1 MEVAP
6 GHVHSIQRKAKSRWI
21 DAFFCFFW
29 GLFDSTDGR
38 RPLPIS
44 KKCFQHKSGLQLRT
58 YIQLYQ
64 AIIAIDQS
72 IALSIKTEEG
82 LGLGFGPWLG
92 PLRPRVRWSP
102 WLGAEARPNNPIS
115 PISRPTIRTPRPSRP
130 ITSIVPAGSTCLSPQ
145 TRDGLALLGYA
156 SWMGPWAVC
165 CERPTATRGGRS
177 CVGLGLHRLGTSV
190 DRGAD
195 WSRGRASRSIDPV
208 SGHAVVVIDRI
219 CPASRA
225 LSEQAI

>member
-1 MEVAP
+1 MAP

-92 PLRPRVRWSP
+92 PMRPRVRWSP
-102 WLGAEARPNNPIS
+102 WLGAEARPNQPNQPHPPTHHSNP
-115 PISRPTIRTPRPSRP
+115 TTQQTNNLNRTGRIDLSIPSN
-130 ITSIVPAGSTCLSPQ
+130 
-145 TRDGLALLGYA
+145 TR
-156 SWMGPWAVC
+156 
-165 CERPTATRGGRS
+165 
-177 CVGLGLHRLGTSV
+177 RLGPPRLRIV
-190 DRGAD
+190 DGPV
-195 WSRGRASRSIDPV
+195 GRLLRAPH
-208 SGHAVVVIDRI
+208 GHPWWPLLRRFG
-219 CPASRA
+219 PASIGD
-225 LSEQAI
+225 EC